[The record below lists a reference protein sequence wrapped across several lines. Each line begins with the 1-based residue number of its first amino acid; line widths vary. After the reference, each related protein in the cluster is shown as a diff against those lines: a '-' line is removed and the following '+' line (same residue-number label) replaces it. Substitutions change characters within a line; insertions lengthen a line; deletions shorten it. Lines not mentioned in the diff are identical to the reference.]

1 MRKFIGF
8 FSLFLLIVA
17 ISTGIVFAKDLNGP
31 KKTVAV
37 VGFENASGLRS
48 YINLGDD
55 FTTQLTDALIQS
67 GKFTVLS
74 RTELAKVFG
83 EQDLAASG
91 RMAKSLT
98 AKKGKAIPAQILVTG
113 KITEFQKGTEGGS
126 QGLSIAGVSIGGS
139 KSTAHI
145 ATIIQIIDSTTGEV
159 LDSKRVEGKAEAGGF
174 SIGYSGSFS
183 IGTSSFKKTPLGKAT
198 QIAIDRAVDYIA
210 RELSGM
216 PWKGRVVT
224 VKDGLVY
231 INSGSN
237 AGIDSGMTFA
247 VWRKGESLTD
257 PETGIE
263 LGSENKKIADIQV
276 TEVYP
281 KYSKAKVV
289 MGDTSA
295 IQRSDLVLK

>member
-1 MRKFIGF
+1 MKKFVGF
-8 FSLFLLIVA
+8 FSLIFVVGVMS
-17 ISTGIVFAKDLNGP
+17 ISIADAKDLSGP

-37 VGFENASGLRS
+37 IKFENASGFRS
-48 YINLGDD
+48 YVNLGND
-55 FTTQLTDALIQS
+55 FTTQLTDALVQS
-67 GKFTVLS
+67 GDFVVLS
-74 RTELAKVFG
+74 RTELAEVFG

-113 KITEFQKGTEGGS
+113 KITEFEKGTKGGS
-126 QGLSIAGVSIGGS
+126 QGISISGISIGGS

-145 ATIIQIIDSTTGEV
+145 AVIIQIIDSTTGQV

-174 SIGYSGSFS
+174 SIGYSGSFN

-210 RELSGM
+210 SKLSNVA
-216 PWKGRVVT
+216 WKGRVVT
-224 VKDGLVY
+224 VKEGVVY
-231 INSGSN
+231 VNSGSN
-237 AGIDSGMTFA
+237 SGINSGMTFA
-247 VWRKGESLTD
+247 VWRKGDSLTD

-263 LGSENKKIADIQV
+263 LGSEKKKIADIQI

-289 MGDTSA
+289 MGDTVA

>member
-1 MRKFIGF
+1 MKKVIGL
-8 FSLFLLIVA
+8 FSLFLLVVA
-17 ISTGIVFAKDLNGP
+17 MSTSMVDAKDLSGP

-37 VGFENASGLRS
+37 IKFENASGLRS
-48 YINLGDD
+48 YVNLGND
-55 FTTQLTDALIQS
+55 FTTQLTDALVQS
-67 GKFTVLS
+67 GDFVVLS
-74 RTELAKVFG
+74 RTELADVFG

-98 AKKGKAIPAQILVTG
+98 AQKGKAIPAQILVTG
-113 KITEFQKGTEGGS
+113 KITEFEKGTEGGS
-126 QGLSIAGVSIGGS
+126 QGISISGISIGGS

-145 ATIIQIIDSTTGEV
+145 AVIVQIIDSTTGQV

-174 SIGYSGSFS
+174 SIGYSGSFN

-210 RELSGM
+210 SELSGM
-216 PWKGRVVT
+216 PWKGKVVT
-224 VKDGLVY
+224 VKDGVVY
-231 INSGSN
+231 VNSGSN
-237 AGIDSGMTFA
+237 SGINSGMTFA
-247 VWRKGESLTD
+247 VWHKGESLID

-263 LGSENKKIADIQV
+263 LGSENEKIADIQI

-289 MGDTSA
+289 MGDASA

>member
-1 MRKFIGF
+1 MRRFVGF
-8 FSLFLLIVA
+8 FSLFLFVLA
-17 ISTGIVFAKDLNGP
+17 ISTGVVYSKDLSGP

-48 YINLGDD
+48 YVNLGDD

-74 RTELAKVFG
+74 RTEIAKVFG
-83 EQDLAASG
+83 EQDLASSG

-98 AKKGKAIPAQILVTG
+98 AQKGKAIPAQILVTG
-113 KITEFQKGTEGGS
+113 KITEFQKGREGGS
-126 QGLSIAGVSIGGS
+126 QGISIGGISVGGS
-139 KSTAHI
+139 KKTAHI
-145 ATIIQIIDSTTGEV
+145 AVIVQIIDSTTGQV
-159 LDSKRVEGKAEAGGF
+159 LDSKRVEGKAESGGF
-174 SIGYSGSFS
+174 SIGYSGSFD

-198 QIAIDRAVDYIA
+198 QIAIDRAVGYIA
-210 RELSGM
+210 SELSGM

-224 VKDGLVY
+224 VKNDLVY
-231 INSGSN
+231 VNSGSN
-237 AGIDSGMTFA
+237 AGIGSGMAFA
-247 VWRKGESLTD
+247 VWRKGESLID

-263 LGSENKKIADIQV
+263 LGSENKKIADIQI

-289 MGDTSA
+289 AGDVSA
-295 IQRSDLVLK
+295 IERSDLVLK

>member
-1 MRKFIGF
+1 MKKFVGF
-8 FSLFLLIVA
+8 FSLVLFIAAMSINLVY
-17 ISTGIVFAKDLNGP
+17 SKDLSGP

-37 VGFENASGLRS
+37 INFENASSLRS
-48 YINLGDD
+48 YVNLGND

-67 GKFTVLS
+67 GQFTVLS
-74 RTELAKVFG
+74 RTELAEVFG

-98 AKKGKAIPAQILVTG
+98 AQKGKAIPAQILVTG
-113 KITEFQKGTEGGS
+113 KITEFEKGSEGGS
-126 QGLSIAGVSIGGS
+126 QGISISGISIGGS

-145 ATIIQIIDSTTGEV
+145 AVIIQIIDSTTGQV

-210 RELSGM
+210 SELSGM

-224 VKDGLVY
+224 VKDGVVY
-231 INSGSN
+231 VNSGSN

-247 VWRKGESLTD
+247 VWRRGESLTD
-257 PETGIE
+257 PETGVE
-263 LGSENKKIADIQV
+263 LGSENEKIADIQIK
-276 TEVYP
+276 EVYP

-289 MGDTSA
+289 MGDISA